1 MKKTA
6 YIDFENET
14 FYYKLYY
21 GEVINGKELLI
32 RKGNGAL
39 KRLLEALE
47 QDTSVD
53 YIIFVDTNG
62 KPYNTLYVNDDM
74 VLLDRERELI
84 SINLKTEKVYAREL
98 DWWVNDTEDFKE
110 FLNNLLTT
118 NEVEFDDEDINSIT
132 IRFENQ

>member
-1 MKKTA
+1 MEKSA
-6 YIDFENET
+6 YIGFENEANN
-14 FYYKLYY
+14 YKLYY
-21 GEVINGKELLI
+21 GEVVENNDLTI

-39 KRLLEALE
+39 KRMLQALE
-47 QDTSVD
+47 EDPTVN
-53 YIIFVDTNG
+53 YIMFIDTNG
-62 KPYNTLYVNDDM
+62 KPYNTLYVDDNM

-110 FLNNLLTT
+110 FLNNLLAR
-118 NEVEFDDEDINSIT
+118 NEIEFDDEIINSIT